1 VIVIALCAVA
11 SLLFAQ
17 AVVRLRRRGRAD
29 LASWRRVA
37 LFAAGIALVVV
48 ALVPFDELADEN
60 LTAHMAQHVVIGD
73 LAIALLVLATRGP
86 LSVFLLPPAV
96 LAPLA
101 RSPLRT
107 ALSALLRPRVAFTL
121 WAANLA
127 FWHVPLLYDTAVA
140 HEWVHYTEHTCWSF
154 VGLLVWTLLLDE
166 RHAVGRRIARAAA
179 MFASGTV
186 LTDVLVFTFHPI
198 YPAYPSVTQQQL
210 AGVVMMVEQVL
221 TIGTLA
227 FVLLR
232 PRFRSMRHPVA
243 A

>member
-1 VIVIALCAVA
+1 MVVVALCALGA
-11 SLLFAQ
+11 ALFAQ
-17 AVVRLRRRGRAD
+17 AVVRLRRRGRPD

-37 LFAAGIALVVV
+37 LFALGLALIVV
-48 ALVPFDELADEN
+48 ALVPFDGLADEN

-73 LAIALLVLATRGP
+73 LAVALLVLATRGP
-86 LSVFLLPPAV
+86 LTVFLLPPAV

-107 ALSALLRPRVAFTL
+107 ALSTLLRPRVAFAL
-121 WAANLA
+121 WAGNLA
-127 FWHVPLLYDTAVA
+127 FWHVPLLYDGALE
-140 HEWVHYTEHTCWSF
+140 HPWVHYTEHACWSF
-154 VGLLVWTLLLDE
+154 VGLLAWTILLDE
-166 RHAVGRRIARAAA
+166 RRRVGRRVALAAA
-179 MFASGTV
+179 MFAAGTV

-198 YPAYPSVTQQQL
+198 YPAYPSLTEQQL

-221 TIGTLA
+221 TLGTLA

-232 PRFRSMRHPVA
+232 PRLRSVRAAVA